1 MTPALNLR
9 HLIVAFTLALTA
21 APGRISAQSPTIDP
35 RLYAGLTWRNV
46 GPFRAGRVSAASG
59 AIGQTGTF
67 YAGFPGGGLWKTTS
81 AGTTWL
87 PVFDAVKSVSSIGAV
102 EVAPSDPNVVYVG
115 TGDMITGG
123 TLDQGNGVYKSTD
136 AGQTWQPIGL
146 SGSRHIQTIL
156 VDPRNPD
163 IVMVGA
169 LGDHVAKSDVRGVY
183 RSTDGGRTWSKPLY
197 IDDETGIAKLARAFD
212 VPDVIFATSA
222 RHYAPPTYVA
232 GSYRSWQFSLGPRPA
247 PDTGRTGTAIYK
259 SVDNGATW
267 HEVTGTGLPRL
278 EGRLSIA
285 VAMHTNAQRVFL
297 ISNSALYRSDDGGAT
312 WRQMAA
318 DDERIRNG
326 QDGYS
331 CGVYVDPQNPDI
343 VYTLNTASYKSTD
356 GGATFTG
363 FKGAPGGDDPQQ
375 MWIDPANGQRIFM
388 GLDQGATISL
398 DGGATWSSWYNQST
412 EQVYHVAS
420 DNSFPYFVYA
430 TQQDA
435 GAIRT
440 RSRGNY
446 GAVTMFDW
454 NPVNGWEWGSMRPD
468 PLHPDVVYAS
478 GAGIVK
484 ISYPSEQYI
493 NVSPAL
499 DPAAKARST
508 ASLPLVFAPW
518 NQRQL
523 IAGLNYVVT
532 SLDGGAHWTRMSP
545 ELGIP
550 AGLDSA
556 AAANTRG
563 GRGAIETLAAST
575 VARGLLW
582 VGTNN
587 GLIHLT
593 RDGGTTWKDV
603 SIAALPNVR
612 RANISMIEASHHDA
626 SSAYAAIEYLRTG
639 DQTPYLYR
647 TRDFGRTWTKIA
659 TGLPADEPSGSFLR
673 AVREDGSRP
682 GLLFAGTES
691 GMHVSFDDGDHW
703 QSLQQNLPNTPVRD
717 IEVRG
722 NDVIIGTHG
731 RGIWILDDV
740 AMLRQV
746 TASIAMEPAHLF
758 TPGDAIRLHRN
769 VGWNTPLPPEIPHAL
784 NPPDGA
790 SIDYWLASKPGSA
803 ITLDVTDATG
813 APVRHYS
820 SVTPAA
826 VAEAVRPPHP
836 NFWIEARYGMPANAG
851 TNRMTWDLREDAPPA
866 FVHSFEINANPGL
879 TPASPEGALVS
890 PGVYMLTLR
899 VDGHAYVQHVTVR
912 NDPRSPASAV
922 ALQAQRALQTQ
933 ITRGIRATW
942 DAGQQAMALRASIAK
957 TTGEPSAAARAAL
970 TATLDSV
977 VGGPGSGASANFK
990 GVNGAFVSQLMAFE
1004 NADMAPTPSMRAA
1017 HAAAC
1022 KQLTAVLVR
1031 WHAIVA
1037 TSVPAFRSQLSPD
1050 AAANL
1055 ATPSHSSSAG
1065 ACPAL

>member
-1 MTPALNLR
+1 MTSARHLR
-9 HLIVAFTLALTA
+9 SLIVACTLAMIA
-21 APGRISAQSPTIDP
+21 APDQLAAQASAVDS
-35 RLYAGLTWRNV
+35 RLYGGLTWRNV
-46 GPFRAGRVSAASG
+46 GPFRAGRVGAASG
-59 AIGQTGTF
+59 AIGQAGTF

-81 AGTTWL
+81 AGTTWF

-102 EVAPSDPNVVYVG
+102 EVAPSDPNIVYVG

-156 VDPRNPD
+156 VDPRNPA
-163 IVMVGA
+163 IVMIGA
-169 LGDHVAKSDVRGVY
+169 LGDHIARSDMRGVY
-183 RSTDGGRTWSKPLY
+183 RSTDGGHSWARPLY
-197 IDDETGIAKLARAFD
+197 IDDETGIMKLARAFD
-212 VPDVIFATSA
+212 VPDVIFAASA
-222 RHYAPPTYVA
+222 KHYAPPTYAA
-232 GSYRSWQFSLGPRPA
+232 GSYRSWQFSLRPGAA

-267 HEVTGTGLPRL
+267 HEVSGTGLPRL
-278 EGRLSIA
+278 DGRLSIA
-285 VAMHTNAQRVFL
+285 VAMHTNAQRVFV

-326 QDGYS
+326 QGGYS

-343 VYTLNTASYKSTD
+343 VYTLNTASYRSTD

-363 FKGAPGGDDPQQ
+363 LKGAPGGDDPQQ
-375 MWIDPANGQRIFM
+375 MWIDPTNGQRIFM

-468 PLHPDVVYAS
+468 PLNPNVVYAS

-499 DPAAKARST
+499 DPAAQARST
-508 ASLPLVFAPW
+508 SSLPIVFAPW

-523 IAGLNYVVT
+523 IAGLNYVVS

-556 AAANTRG
+556 AAATTRG

-587 GLIHLT
+587 GLIHVT
-593 RDGGTTWKDV
+593 RDGGMTWKDV
-603 SIAALPNVR
+603 SIADLPNVR
-612 RANISMIEASHHDA
+612 RANISMIEASHHEA
-626 SSAYAAIEYLRTG
+626 GTAYAAIEYLRSG
-639 DQTPYLYR
+639 DHTPYLYR
-647 TRDFGRTWTKIA
+647 TRDFGRTWTKIV
-659 TGLPADEPSGSFLR
+659 TGLPTDEPSGSFLR
-673 AVREDGSRP
+673 AVREDGMMR

-703 QSLQQNLPNTPVRD
+703 QSLQQNLPNSPVRD

-731 RGIWILDDV
+731 RGIWILDNI
-740 AMLRQV
+740 AMLRQL
-746 TASIAMEPAHLF
+746 TASIATEPAHLF
-758 TPGDAIRLHRN
+758 APGDAIRVHRN

-790 SIDYWLASKPGSA
+790 SIDYWLASKPSTA
-803 ITLDVTDATG
+803 ITLDVTDASG
-813 APVRHYS
+813 APVRHFS
-820 SVTPAA
+820 SVTPAPI
-826 VAEAVRPPHP
+826 AEAARPPHP
-836 NFWIEARYGMPANAG
+836 NFWVATPAGMPINAG
-851 TNRMTWDLREDAPPA
+851 TNRITWDLREDAPPA
-866 FVHSFEINANPGL
+866 FAHSYEINANPGL
-879 TPASPEGALVS
+879 TPASPEGALVA
-890 PGVYMLTLR
+890 PGTYTLTLR
-899 VDGHAYVQHVTVR
+899 VDGRTYSQRVTVR
-912 NDPRSPASAV
+912 NDPRSPAT
-922 ALQAQRALQTQ
+922 ALALRAQRALQTQ
-933 ITRGIRATW
+933 LTRGIRATW
-942 DAGQQAMALRASIAK
+942 DAGQQAMALRASIA
-957 TTGEPSAAARAAL
+957 TMTGETSAAARAAL

-977 VGGPGSGASANFK
+977 VGGADASASFK
-990 GVNGAFVSQLMAFE
+990 GLNGGFVSQLMAID

-1017 HAAAC
+1017 SAATC
-1022 KQLTAVLVR
+1022 RQLAALLVR
-1031 WHAIVA
+1031 WHAIVSTA
-1037 TSVPAFRSQLSPD
+1037 VPALKAQLSPD
-1050 AAANL
+1050 AAARL
-1055 ATPSHSSSAG
+1055 VIPSHASSTG
-1065 ACPAL
+1065 ACPVI

>member
-1 MTPALNLR
+1 MTPARNPR
-9 HLIVAFTLALTA
+9 HLIVALTLALSA
-21 APGRISAQSPTIDP
+21 APAQLAAQSSTVDP
-35 RLYAGLTWRNV
+35 RLYAGLTWRNI
-46 GPFRAGRVSAASG
+46 GPFRAGRVGAASG
-59 AIGQTGTF
+59 AIGQVGTF

-81 AGTTWL
+81 AGTTWF

-156 VDPRNPD
+156 VDPRNAD

-222 RHYAPPTYVA
+222 KHYAPPTYSA
-232 GSYRSWQFSLGPRPA
+232 GSYRSWQFSLPA
-247 PDTGRTGTAIYK
+247 SPAADTGRTGTSIYK

-267 HEVTGTGLPRL
+267 HEVTTTGLPRL
-278 EGRLSIA
+278 VGRLSIA

-297 ISNSALYRSDDGGAT
+297 ISNFALYRSDDGGNT

-326 QDGYS
+326 QGGYS

-343 VYTLNTASYKSTD
+343 VYTLNTASYKSID

-363 FKGAPGGDDPQQ
+363 LKGAPGGDDPQQ
-375 MWIDPANGQRIFM
+375 MWIDPTNGQRIFM

-468 PLHPDVVYAS
+468 PLNPNVVYAS

-508 ASLPLVFAPW
+508 SSLPIVFAPW
-518 NQRQL
+518 NQHQM
-523 IAGLNYVVT
+523 IASLNYVVS

-593 RDGGTTWKDV
+593 RDGGLSWKDV
-603 SIAALPNVR
+603 SIAALPNIR

-626 SSAYAAIEYLRTG
+626 GTAYAALEYLRTG
-639 DQTPYLYR
+639 DHTPYLYR
-647 TRDFGRTWTKIA
+647 TRDFGRTWTKIV
-659 TGLPADEPSGSFLR
+659 TGLPTDEPSGSFLR
-673 AVREDGSRP
+673 AVREDGSRR

-691 GMHVSFDDGDHW
+691 AVHVSFDDGDHW

-746 TASIAMEPAHLF
+746 TPSVASDMAHLF
-758 TPGDAIRLHRN
+758 APGDAIRIHRN

-790 SIDYWLASKPGSA
+790 SIDYWLASKPGAA
-803 ITLDVTDATG
+803 ITLDVADAAG
-813 APVRHYS
+813 APVRHFS
-820 SVTPAA
+820 SVMPAA
-826 VAEAVRPPHP
+826 VEEAARPPHP
-836 NFWIEARYGMPANAG
+836 NFWVATPVGMPANAG
-851 TNRMTWDLREDAPPA
+851 TNRMTWDLRDDAPPA

-879 TPASPEGALVS
+879 TPASPEGALVA
-890 PGVYMLTLR
+890 PGVYTLTLR
-899 VDGHAYVQHVTVR
+899 VDGHTYVQHVTVK
-912 NDPRSPASAV
+912 NDPRSPAGTV
-922 ALQAQRALQTQ
+922 ALQAQRTLQTQ
-933 ITRGIRATW
+933 LTRGIRATW
-942 DAGQQAMALRASIAK
+942 DAGQQALALRSSIAK
-957 TTGEPSAAARAAL
+957 TTGATSAVARAAL

-977 VGGPGSGASANFK
+977 IGASGASANFK
-990 GVNGAFVSQLMAFE
+990 GLNGAFVSQLMAFE
-1004 NADMAPTPSMRAA
+1004 NADMAPSPSMRAA
-1017 HAAAC
+1017 HAATCRQMTGVMA
-1022 KQLTAVLVR
+1022 R
-1031 WHAIVA
+1031 WQAIVS
-1037 TSVPAFRSQLSPD
+1037 TSVPAFRALLSPE

-1055 ATPSHSSSAG
+1055 AVPSHSGSAA
-1065 ACPAL
+1065 ACQSL